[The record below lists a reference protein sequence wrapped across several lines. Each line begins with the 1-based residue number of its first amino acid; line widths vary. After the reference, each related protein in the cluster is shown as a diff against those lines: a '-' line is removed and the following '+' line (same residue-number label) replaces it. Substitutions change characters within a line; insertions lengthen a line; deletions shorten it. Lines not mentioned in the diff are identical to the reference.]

1 MFIRHSLT
9 SLETFYSA
17 FFLNFLLDIFS
28 GSPPESSRGQQGR
41 EDEMKKQ
48 SKEIT
53 VGKAVKYKRV
63 KFDVAKIIALYNS
76 GKPVSAIAIA
86 IGFPPN
92 CGQNRTR
99 RVLEQ
104 AGVYKRTARKKAA
117 KKKAA

>member
-1 MFIRHSLT
+1 VASKAGGMK
-9 SLETFYSA
+9 
-17 FFLNFLLDIFS
+17 
-28 GSPPESSRGQQGR
+28 
-41 EDEMKKQ
+41 MKKE

-53 VGKAVKYKRV
+53 VGKATKFKKV
-63 KFDVAKIIALYNS
+63 KFDVAKIIALYKS
-76 GKPVSAIAIA
+76 GKPVSAIAVA

-104 AGVYKRTARKKAA
+104 AGIYKRTASKKPA